1 MLHERPASCKISAA
15 LSPAIPA
22 PTLTMR
28 VCFICSAPGLLQSH
42 RVNCTQ
48 TLLVDQALPIRKNLM
63 LQVCHIDSRIILLI
77 LFLLAVVL
85 LAVRFWST
93 SNSNEIMNACAA
105 AGESQGT
112 VAATTS
118 SQTSPPLYLS
128 LNAYRHLNKLSYLGL
143 GDRVEGASTA
153 DPGGSSADNWHV
165 VGNVS
170 RYLYWR
176 GPIATWTGYD
186 LSGCQG
192 QWQAGWHR
200 DQLLRAR

>member
-1 MLHERPASCKISAA
+1 
-15 LSPAIPA
+15 
-22 PTLTMR
+22 
-28 VCFICSAPGLLQSH
+28 
-42 RVNCTQ
+42 
-48 TLLVDQALPIRKNLM
+48 M

-128 LNAYRHLNKLSYLGL
+128 LNAYRHLNKLSYLEL

-153 DPGGSSADNWHV
+153 DPGGSSADN
-165 VGNVS
+165 
-170 RYLYWR
+170 
-176 GPIATWTGYD
+176 
-186 LSGCQG
+186 
-192 QWQAGWHR
+192 
-200 DQLLRAR
+200 